1 MHRLILIITLVVFSG
16 SAYAGEKEHLMQ
28 VHGAVCP
35 ACAYGLEKKFMNID
49 GVKGFDVDFE
59 SGVVSVCT
67 DENIEFEEEELVT
80 LFKQSGYTYK
90 GEEIRDTCT
99 VPEKT

>member
-1 MHRLILIITLVVFSG
+1 
-16 SAYAGEKEHLMQ
+16 
-28 VHGAVCP
+28 
-35 ACAYGLEKKFMNID
+35 MNID